1 MTTKTDGILALF
13 DYLDDVENTLEVMKN
28 KPEFADHILYTHTS
42 YHELIHHAEERYG
55 PSQVRWFTL
64 VGALTGATTGFWLP
78 ILCDWDFPLVVGGKT
93 PGFYSL
99 PPNVIFI
106 FELFVLLGALC
117 TILGMLWLGR
127 LGNPKARIL
136 DNRLMDDKFGIFV
149 PGAKI
154 DGTEAALLKSHG
166 AFEIKKTT

>member
-1 MTTKTDGILALF
+1 MTKKNEGILALF
-13 DYLDDVENTLEVMKN
+13 DYLDDVENALKDI
-28 KPEFADHILYTHTS
+28 KDRPEFKDHVLYSHTS

-64 VGALTGATTGFWLP
+64 TGALIGATTGFWLP
-78 ILCDWDFPLVVGGKT
+78 ILCDWDYPLVTGGKT
-93 PGFYSL
+93 PGFHSL
-99 PPNVIFI
+99 PPNLIFI

-149 PGAKI
+149 PGTTV
-154 DGTEAALLKSHG
+154 DGGESKLLMSHG
-166 AFEIKKTT
+166 AFEIKAIG